1 MHPDDAPPVNPL
13 PPVVWMLFIPLFA
26 IEVMFLAAAQGFIGG
41 PEGVGWRLQATLQ
54 YGFFDPV
61 LEQMWARFS
70 WPLEHV
76 MRFVTYPFIHHNF
89 THAMFAGVI
98 LLAMGKMVG
107 EVMGN
112 LAVAAIFFGASI
124 GGAVVFSVLLDV
136 GNLPLIGAMP
146 GVYGLIGGFTW
157 ILWRNLA
164 AVGAQQA
171 RAFSLIGFLM
181 GIQLVFGLLFG
192 SDSTWVAELAGFCTG
207 FALSFVVAPGGMR
220 RMLERTRRD

>member
-1 MHPDDAPPVNPL
+1 MHPNDAPPVNPL
-13 PPVVWMLFIPLFA
+13 PPVVWALFVPVFV
-26 IEVMFLAAAQGFIGG
+26 IEVIFLAATEGFIGG
-41 PEGVGWRLQATLQ
+41 AQGVGWRLQSTLQ
-54 YGFFDPV
+54 YGFFDSV
-61 LEQMWARFS
+61 FEQMWAQGR

-76 MRFVTYPFIHHNF
+76 IRFVSYPFIHLNF

-107 EVMGN
+107 EAMGN
-112 LAVAAIFFGASI
+112 LAVALLFFGSAI
-124 GGAVVFSVLLDV
+124 GGAMIFTLILNA

-157 ILWRNLA
+157 ILWQNLA

-192 SDSTWVAELAGFCTG
+192 SDNTWVADLGGFCTG
-207 FALSFVVAPGGMR
+207 FALSFVVVPGGMR
-220 RMLERTRRD
+220 RILDRTRRD